1 MFNSSNMSDQLVS
14 EEIRKLMGRA
24 SLSVTPSEEQLE
36 KMTKLVGLLL
46 RWNSALNLTA
56 IKDPLDVVRLHIVD
70 SACIEPY
77 IKGKFVADIGTGA
90 GFPGLV
96 LAILHPEM
104 EFTLIDSISKKISF
118 VRTVAATLCLKN
130 VTPVV
135 QRVENFKQQIKFNCI
150 TCRAFAQLDKIV
162 TLCRPILKKN
172 GIIVAM
178 KANVSD
184 DEINSV
190 QGSVEMQFVDLNV
203 PGIDAKRS
211 AVIIRNADNHGIS

>member
-1 MFNSSNMSDQLVS
+1 MSNQLLA
-14 EEIRKLMGRA
+14 EEIRELMSRA
-24 SLSVTPSEEQLE
+24 TLSVKPSEKQID
-36 KMTKLVGLLL
+36 KMAKLVELLI

-104 EFTLIDSISKKISF
+104 EFTLIDSIAKKISF
-118 VRTVAATLCLKN
+118 VRTAVATLEIKN

-162 TLCRPILKKN
+162 FLCRHILGKD

-190 QGSVEMQFVDLNV
+190 HGSVEMQVVDLNV
-203 PGIDAKRS
+203 PGINAKRS
-211 AVIIRNADNHGIS
+211 AVIIKNADNHGIS